1 MAAVHRRCDERFT
14 ALKALAE
21 KLAVQDDDGF
31 ALAVEVDGELVVDLW
46 AGRGSEASLIHTFST
61 VKPLSSCSLLLLVER
76 CEITLST
83 ALGAIWPEFSTEV
96 ATCTI
101 ADVLGHRSGLISVPN
116 GSVEGLLD
124 WDASIAAI
132 AASEPLWT
140 PGAAQ
145 GEHAFTSGHLIGEL
159 VRRISGQS

>member
-1 MAAVHRRCDERFT
+1 MAAVHGRCDERFT

-46 AGRGSEASLIHTFST
+46 AGRASEASLIHTFST
-61 VKPLSSCSLLLLVER
+61 VKPLSACSLLLLVER

-101 ADVLGHRSGLISVPN
+101 ADVLGHRSLDRLLIRTTAGQAGVGN
-116 GSVEGLLD
+116 HDGHITGSAPHQRMR
-124 WDASIAAI
+124 AS
-132 AASEPLWT
+132 S
-140 PGAAQ
+140 
-145 GEHAFTSGHLIGEL
+145 IGGSH
-159 VRRISGQS
+159 RSHRHQP